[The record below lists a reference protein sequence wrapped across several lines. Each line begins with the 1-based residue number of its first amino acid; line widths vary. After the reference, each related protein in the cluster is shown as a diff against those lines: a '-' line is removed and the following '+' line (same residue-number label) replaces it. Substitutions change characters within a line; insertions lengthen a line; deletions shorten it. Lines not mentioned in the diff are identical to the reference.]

1 MCVRWYPSKRWRMCW
16 KWYGRRQVWNQNSG
30 FDSSVAYS
38 EMIWHRLDG
47 DFFLD
52 PRKHLLFVYCC
63 SLLVSC
69 VNCYIDFQVIMI
81 WPASVWLISVSGNPA
96 VHHILHLL
104 LITWPSNHITQ
115 VFIPHC
121 FHFVSWP
128 LADYPWLFVEVFT
141 CWLSGITCSVLCH
154 VTWLPAQSS
163 TVTPSESV
171 HCILKWLYDVH
182 LASFL
187 LQFVPIFCVKI

>member
-1 MCVRWYPSKRWRMCW
+1 MVPIKEMTDVLKVIRETAGLKPKQWVRLKRGIFRDDLAQV
-16 KWYGRRQVWNQNSG
+16 RRW
-30 FDSSVAYS
+30 
-38 EMIWHRLDG
+38 
-47 DFFLD
+47 FFLD

-128 LADYPWLFVEVFT
+128 LADFPWLFVEVFT